1 VEVEGSGESV
11 EAGKCEPGDAADGS
25 LTPGL
30 VGSGLRVPNVGDIL
44 IEYHPHSGKGSRILS
59 PEEFKATLSDRLA
72 EPTEPPDDE
81 PWRPFRSRDDFE
93 FAEFVHDT
101 ALNQSQIDQLIKFIR
116 RQDESGSGSFTLQ
129 NYNDLKDVLER
140 ASKLLTSVTT
150 FNL

>member
-1 VEVEGSGESV
+1 M
-11 EAGKCEPGDAADGS
+11 
-25 LTPGL
+25 
-30 VGSGLRVPNVGDIL
+30 
-44 IEYHPHSGKGSRILS
+44 
-59 PEEFKATLSDRLA
+59 SDRLA

-116 RQDESGSGSFTLQ
+116 RQDKSGSGSFTLQ

-150 FNL
+150 FDL